1 MLLQLKKEL
10 FRNFYSNFFFVAS
23 KIAIVASV
31 YNKLVVVQL

>member
-1 MLLQLKKEL
+1 MLLQLKKGPL
-10 FRNFYSNFFFVAS
+10 RYFYSEFFVAS